1 MRLEATGPGPTLP
14 AIEFF
19 SNAFLLVAL
28 YDSRESDVAR
38 IPGGKIV

>member
-1 MRLEATGPGPTLP
+1 VRLETTIARRTFSGTG
-14 AIEFF
+14 FF
-19 SNAFLLVAL
+19 SNTFLLVAL